1 MVAYLNIH
9 TSYDLLNS
17 SLRISDVVN
26 KAKNEG
32 IETLAITDT
41 NVLYGYPKFYDA
53 CLEAGIHPVF
63 GMTVYLTD
71 GLYQLE
77 TVLLAQNNDGLKRFI
92 SIIVSY

>member
-17 SLRISDVVN
+17 SLRISDVVK

-32 IETLAITDT
+32 IEHLAITDT

-77 TVLLAQNNDGLKRFI
+77 TVLLAQNNEGLKDL
-92 SIIVSY
+92 YQLK